1 MKLRNRVAVISGANR
16 GLGEAVARAFA
27 KEGASLL
34 LIARDAALL
43 RRVADSLPQ
52 EAHQNIAWTSADVS
66 NLTDVETVR
75 DQVVSGLSR
84 VDILV
89 NNAGIYGP
97 IGRFEEVDWQ
107 EWCDAININLLGTV
121 AMTRALVP
129 MMKQQGYGKII
140 NLSGGGATAPL
151 PRFSAYAASKTAVV
165 RFTETIAE
173 ELAASHIDVN
183 AIAPGALN
191 TRLLDQVLEAGP
203 EKTGPD
209 FYQRSLKQ
217 REEGGTS
224 PDLAADLAVFLAS
237 AESDGIT
244 GRLISAVWD
253 DWRNFPGYRERLQ
266 KSDVF
271 TLRRIVPEDRGWEP
285 KSCT

>member
-191 TRLLDQVLEAGP
+191 TRLLDQVVEAGP

-217 REEGGTS
+217 REEGGAS

-253 DWRNFPGYRERLQ
+253 DWRNFAGYRERLQ

-271 TLRRIVPEDRGWEP
+271 TLLRIVPEDRGWEP

>member
-217 REEGGTS
+217 REEGGAS

-253 DWRNFPGYRERLQ
+253 DWRNFPGYCERLQ

>member
-151 PRFSAYAASKTAVV
+151 PRFSAYAASKTGETFPVIASVFKKAMYLRFGISCPRTGDGSPRVV
-165 RFTETIAE
+165 RRTSWMRPGRKQ
-173 ELAASHIDVN
+173 ASARPWVK
-183 AIAPGALN
+183 PP
-191 TRLLDQVLEAGP
+191 AGSS
-203 EKTGPD
+203 GR
-209 FYQRSLKQ
+209 QRSYAG
-217 REEGGTS
+217 REPRFTA
-224 PDLAADLAVFLAS
+224 L
-237 AESDGIT
+237 
-244 GRLISAVWD
+244 RL
-253 DWRNFPGYRERLQ
+253 
-266 KSDVF
+266 
-271 TLRRIVPEDRGWEP
+271 
-285 KSCT
+285 